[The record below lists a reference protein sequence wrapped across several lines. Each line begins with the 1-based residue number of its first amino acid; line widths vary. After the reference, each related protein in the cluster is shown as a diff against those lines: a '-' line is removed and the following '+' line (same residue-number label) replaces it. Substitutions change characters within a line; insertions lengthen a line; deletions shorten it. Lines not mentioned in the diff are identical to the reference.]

1 MKFSQKRPLSTYI
14 KWTGAVLCGFASDYL
29 SASNTILGNLR
40 IVITCFMAFLF
51 MFCFDVYTI
60 DDRNILKFG
69 YIAINVL
76 TKGSSGI
83 AGIFLIA
90 FELITARKNKK

>member
-1 MKFSQKRPLSTYI
+1 
-14 KWTGAVLCGFASDYL
+14 
-29 SASNTILGNLR
+29 
-40 IVITCFMAFLF
+40 MAFLF

-76 TKGSSGI
+76 TKGSFGI

-90 FELITARKNKK
+90 FELITARKNK